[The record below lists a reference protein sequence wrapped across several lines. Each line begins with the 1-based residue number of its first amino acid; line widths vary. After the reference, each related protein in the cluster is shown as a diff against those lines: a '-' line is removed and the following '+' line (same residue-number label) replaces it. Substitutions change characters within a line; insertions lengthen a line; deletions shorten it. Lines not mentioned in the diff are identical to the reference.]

1 MPRPSELV
9 FPQRKERFEDRRR
22 EDGSRKLLDEFF
34 DHPTLLAVSRLV
46 SQGQFEAVD
55 YPISTGKEGGV
66 FRATTGDGFR
76 AVKIYRVGN
85 AIFRRIPAYAM
96 EELRREASEGNFRRL
111 IYAWTRREHS
121 ALRKLTEAGV
131 RVPQPYGYFR
141 NVLVMEFV
149 GTGELPA
156 PVLQEAVVSDPVAF
170 AETLQVQ
177 IRRMVEKAGLV
188 HGDLSPYNVLLSEE
202 QPVFIDVAQAVS
214 AEHPAALELFRR
226 DATNFARYLR
236 HLGVRVSPEQFF
248 ESAGGDLVGP
258 RRR

>member
-1 MPRPSELV
+1 MPRPAELL
-9 FPQRKERFEDRRR
+9 FPRRKERFEDRRR
-22 EDGSRKLLDEFF
+22 EDASRKLLDEFF

-66 FRATTGDGFR
+66 FRATAGDGFR

-85 AIFRRIPAYAM
+85 SIFRHLPAYAVD
-96 EELRREASEGNFRRL
+96 ELRREASEGNFRRL
-111 IYAWTRREHS
+111 IYAWTRREHTI
-121 ALRKLTEAGV
+121 LRKMTEAGV
-131 RVPQPYGYFR
+131 RVPQPYGYLR
-141 NVLVMEFV
+141 NVLVMEFI

-156 PVLQEAVVSDPVAF
+156 PTLQEAVVADPVSF
-170 AETLQVQ
+170 AEELQVQ
-177 IRRMVEKAGLV
+177 IRRMVEKARLV

-202 QPVFIDVAQAVS
+202 RPVFIDVAQAVS

-236 HLGVRVSPEQFF
+236 RRGVRVSPEQFF
-248 ESAGGDLVGP
+248 ESAGGALVGP
-258 RRR
+258 RTG